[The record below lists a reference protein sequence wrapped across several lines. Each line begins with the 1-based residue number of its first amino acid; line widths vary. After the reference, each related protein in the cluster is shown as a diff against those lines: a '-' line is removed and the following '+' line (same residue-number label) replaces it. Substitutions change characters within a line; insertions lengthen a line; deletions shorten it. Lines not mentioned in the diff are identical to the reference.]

1 MRRDRV
7 TDVAQLLC
15 VLWAAANPV
24 RPPSDDRAPRGQH
37 PHARLT
43 VRHAL
48 PAARGASDLAFDPA
62 GRGWLVTE
70 RAHTLVPLDGG
81 AAWPIRGVPEGIDL
95 EGLAFT
101 SSTSILLATER
112 HGPRSQ
118 DVLLEARLEADQA
131 VVVGQRIVDYA
142 ALGLQAAMNAG
153 LEGVCVAGG
162 HVVAALE
169 TPQLVGDTRRAALWV
184 DGRVVTLPLS
194 TRTGKLSAVACRALD
209 DTRLALWLI
218 ERHYGVSVILTATL
232 APGAT
237 TLAPTVY
244 TNLGASFDGPIP
256 NLEGL
261 AVHDGALWLAN
272 DDDPSPAGT
281 VTRVWR
287 LEGAP
292 VSGP

>member
-7 TDVAQLLC
+7 TDVAQLVC

-24 RPPSDDRAPRGQH
+24 RPPTDDRTPRGSHPYARPVVQH
-37 PHARLT
+37 T
-43 VRHAL
+43 L

-70 RAHTLVPLDGG
+70 RAHTLVPIDGG
-81 AAWPIRGVPEGIDL
+81 AAWPLRGVPEGIDL

-101 SSTSILLATER
+101 SSTTILLATER

-118 DVLLEARLEADQA
+118 DVLLEARLEAGQA
-131 VVVGQRIVDYA
+131 VVVGQRVVDYA
-142 ALGLQAAMNAG
+142 ALGLEVAMNAG
-153 LEGVCVAGG
+153 LEGVCAAGG
-162 HVVAALE
+162 HVVAAVE
-169 TPQLVGDTRRAALWV
+169 TPQVAGGPRRAALWV

-209 DTRLALWLI
+209 DAGLELWLI
-218 ERHYGVSVILTATL
+218 ERHYGVSVVLTATL
-232 APGAT
+232 TPGDT
-237 TLAPTVY
+237 TLAPAVW
-244 TNLGASFDGPIP
+244 TNLGASFEGPIP

-261 AVHDGALWLAN
+261 AVHEGMLWLAN

-281 VTRVWR
+281 ATRVWR